1 MKITKFEELNI
12 WRVSIEIT
20 KEVDQLTKKDVFHK
34 DFGLQSQIRRA
45 SVSISSNIVEGFEKN
60 NNNGFVRYLRIA
72 KGSIGELRNQLY
84 ISLAINYIDKK
95 DFSEID
101 RRLEL
106 LAMKIGRL
114 ISYLT
119 YKRTNKEFVSK
130 K

>member
-20 KEVDQLTKKDVFHK
+20 KEVYQLTKKDVFHK